1 MLRGLLNMQD
11 EKKQKL
17 IAEVIDSIRMLD
29 DDNLQ
34 KLGKF
39 IAELKADRSRNESEE
54 VDKRNDS

>member
-1 MLRGLLNMQD
+1 MQD

-17 IAEVIDSIRMLD
+17 IAEVIDSIKRLD

-39 IAELKADRSRNESEE
+39 IAGLEAGKSFNGNKE
-54 VDKRNDS
+54 VGKSNDP

>member
-1 MLRGLLNMQD
+1 MQD

-39 IAELKADRSRNESEE
+39 IAELKAGRSRNESEE